1 MNFVQLFSDLA
12 HVDPEVFGR
21 FDSRRRVFRH
31 LGGAGRLLGRA
42 ALPAVLGGLFR
53 RAYGQAGSLSAG
65 VAGVLNLALSL
76 EYLELY
82 YYQAGLNA
90 GVLTGSVL
98 ADITTIRDDEQGH
111 VNALLAVL
119 GSQAIADPTAAAFDY
134 SAGSFQLTPLADS
147 ASFLTLAQVLEDTGV
162 RAYKGALPPLMAAP
176 DLLTAAF
183 NIHAVE
189 ARHSSHL
196 RTLRRG
202 GPQGVVDAEVLH
214 TLGTKPKSWVSLRD
228 DDGPLPALT
237 APVYAAGTTTLFP
250 AEDNTTQ
257 LGNSLL
263 KISSITG
270 LTPRTATEAFDEP
283 LDAAA
288 TKKIARLFLAPGN
301 PAGLFG

>member
-1 MNFVQLFSDLA
+1 M
-12 HVDPEVFGR
+12 PT
-21 FDSRRRVFRH
+21 
-31 LGGAGRLLGRA
+31 LLS
-42 ALPAVLGGLFR
+42 GLFQ
-53 RAYGQAGSLSAG
+53 RAYGQASGSLSAD
-65 VAGVLNLALSL
+65 VAAVLNLALSL

-82 YYQAGLNA
+82 YYQAGLAA
-90 GVLTGSVL
+90 GILTGNVL

-134 SAGSFQLTPLADS
+134 SAGSFQLAPLADS
-147 ASFLTLAQVLEDTGV
+147 ASFLALAQAFEDTGV
-162 RAYKGALPPLMAAP
+162 RAYKGAAPLLMAVP

-202 GPQGVVDAEVLH
+202 GPQGVVDANALN

-228 DDGPLPALT
+228 DDGPVPALT
-237 APVYAAGTTTLFP
+237 AAIYAAGTTTAYP
-250 AEDNTTQ
+250 AEDNTTHI
-257 LGNSLL
+257 GSSLL
-263 KISSITG
+263 KISSIQG
-270 LTPRTATEAFDEP
+270 IGPRPASEAFDEP
-283 LDAAA
+283 LDALA
-288 TKKIARLFLAPGN
+288 TKKIARLFLASGN